1 MDQQRTDGNITIALL
16 FAIMAAITSAAH
28 LGVHRVPVRF
38 MLLTSAPEAAADA
51 GAIGEDPD
59 VFTSP

>member
-1 MDQQRTDGNITIALL
+1 MDQQRTDGHVTIALL
-16 FAIMAAITSAAH
+16 FATMATITAAAH
-28 LGVHRVPVRF
+28 LAVHRVPVRF
-38 MLLTSAPEAAADA
+38 MLLTSGPEAAADA

>member
-1 MDQQRTDGNITIALL
+1 MDQQRTGGHITIALL
-16 FAIMAAITSAAH
+16 FATMAAITSAAH
-28 LGVHRVPVRF
+28 LGVHRVPLRF
-38 MLLTSAPEAAADA
+38 LLTSAPEAAADA